1 MFKSKY
7 TFTFIIVTFFLLSIT
22 GAGIF
27 VDDEWTSAQQLKQ
40 LGSGQQIITNEGGY
54 GYYANGTIGNYFDYR
69 YNKLMYTMA
78 LPIASLPVYEII
90 KLSGEH
96 TRFLYIIAW
105 TLCGILISAFLSRT
119 KRITTQQS
127 VIWISTISLL
137 TLVNIYLYN
146 SFPVTGKFIPSE
158 VLAIVTTNIVLFGL
172 LAVFIHKT
180 IDRLFEDNIKLKA
193 FAFIT
198 TLSCSS
204 LIFWVGT
211 CKDHILSVLIGIII
225 LYYLIKYE
233 QDKSLNSLSIALFLT
248 GLLTWVRVEFGA
260 GMLLGITIYLLLYH
274 YKNILSNKFTL
285 GLVFLVGTIPTWINN
300 YITTGSPFL
309 HPFIAANYAIRSRTI
324 NLEEEVGKVMNVGW
338 SHPIES
344 IFHLLISP
352 ESGAVGL
359 LIIIPLV
366 LIVITAYLLRRT
378 KLSQTDILLLIITF
392 ASSSFYIIN
401 SAVWMHADLGIMPD
415 MRYFIFFY
423 TSLTLFMLSILT
435 KILPNLKYK
444 KMIIYYV
451 LFVGLFFILFTA
463 YSSTLSDDGTYRDM
477 NRIVNTISA
486 LLMGIGIIAIVND
499 IRLNKQY
506 INYILPLLIA
516 IPMAWQLIMLF
527 VYHTSKSHFYP
538 MFIPITEFIYNNVF
552 GLIL

>member
-211 CKDHILSVLIGIII
+211 CKDHILSVLIGI
-225 LYYLIKYE
+225 
-233 QDKSLNSLSIALFLT
+233 
-248 GLLTWVRVEFGA
+248 
-260 GMLLGITIYLLLYH
+260 
-274 YKNILSNKFTL
+274 
-285 GLVFLVGTIPTWINN
+285 
-300 YITTGSPFL
+300 
-309 HPFIAANYAIRSRTI
+309 
-324 NLEEEVGKVMNVGW
+324 
-338 SHPIES
+338 
-344 IFHLLISP
+344 
-352 ESGAVGL
+352 
-359 LIIIPLV
+359 
-366 LIVITAYLLRRT
+366 
-378 KLSQTDILLLIITF
+378 
-392 ASSSFYIIN
+392 
-401 SAVWMHADLGIMPD
+401 
-415 MRYFIFFY
+415 
-423 TSLTLFMLSILT
+423 
-435 KILPNLKYK
+435 
-444 KMIIYYV
+444 
-451 LFVGLFFILFTA
+451 
-463 YSSTLSDDGTYRDM
+463 
-477 NRIVNTISA
+477 
-486 LLMGIGIIAIVND
+486 
-499 IRLNKQY
+499 
-506 INYILPLLIA
+506 
-516 IPMAWQLIMLF
+516 
-527 VYHTSKSHFYP
+527 
-538 MFIPITEFIYNNVF
+538 
-552 GLIL
+552 